1 MFFVESQ
8 FETHSPFLDNCRGNI
23 STVGAM
29 YGHAYIISLGPTLV
43 TDASDMLLIGS
54 DSYKHVSDNVNCFVQ
69 LLASTDL

>member
-1 MFFVESQ
+1 MGSQ
-8 FETHSPFLDNCRGNI
+8 FETDVPFDGCRGNI

-29 YGHAYIISLGPTLV
+29 YGHAYLASLGPTLV

-54 DSYKHVSDNVNCFVQ
+54 DSCKHVSDSFKHVNCFVQ